1 MKDQHDFQR
10 LHYRVEEEISWTE
23 LGGVGLAGVIM
34 ILMIVQALWAPLA
47 LMTFMGVSVFLTFLF
62 TIIYQRC
69 LERVRALV
77 RAVAFVEDEEREKL
91 LALEDEA

>member
-1 MKDQHDFQR
+1 MKNQHDFQR

-23 LGGVGLAGVIM
+23 IGGLGLVSVIV
-34 ILMIVQALWAPLA
+34 ILMLVQAIWAPIA
-47 LMTFMGVSVFLTFLF
+47 FMTFIAIITMLTFLF
-62 TIIYQRC
+62 TLVYQRC

-77 RAVAFVEDEEREKL
+77 RAVAFVDDEEREKL